1 VPKESKTG
9 YINKGQ
15 DEIIKNTARS
25 FEENLETLRSV
36 IQEAK
41 NGN

>member
-1 VPKESKTG
+1 MPKESKTG

-15 DEIIKNTARS
+15 EEIIKNTARS
-25 FEENLETLRSV
+25 FKENLETLRSV
-36 IQEAK
+36 IQEAE

>member
-1 VPKESKTG
+1 MPKESKTG

-15 DEIIKNTARS
+15 DEIIKNTARL
-25 FEENLETLRSV
+25 FEEDLETLRSV
-36 IQEAK
+36 IQEAE